1 MVPGVTD
8 ILVHGYENILTEL
21 SVLIRKRYEE
31 IVHSLQLALAWVRPD
46 LFLLADLQT
55 LRL

>member
-8 ILVHGYENILTEL
+8 ILVHGYENILTEP

-46 LFLLADLQT
+46 LFLLVDLQT